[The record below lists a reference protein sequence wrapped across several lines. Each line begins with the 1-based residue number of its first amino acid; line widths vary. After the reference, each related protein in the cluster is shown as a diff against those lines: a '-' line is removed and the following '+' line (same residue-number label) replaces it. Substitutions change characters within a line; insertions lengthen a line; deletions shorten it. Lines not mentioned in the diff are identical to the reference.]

1 MTITHIVKSAA
12 KSNNRKEKNEMNI
25 TLDPYSYKT
34 LGMFEEEFEDR
45 IDMLRKESMSRPVQR
60 RVVDNLLAEYGVEF
74 STLSTWL
81 KNKVGDILI
90 CD

>member
-1 MTITHIVKSAA
+1 
-12 KSNNRKEKNEMNI
+12 MNI

-45 IDMLRKESMSRPVQR
+45 VDLLRKESMSNPVPR

-81 KNKVGDILI
+81 KNKVGDISV

>member
-1 MTITHIVKSAA
+1 
-12 KSNNRKEKNEMNI
+12 MNI

-45 IDMLRKESMSRPVQR
+45 VDLLRKESMLNPVPR
-60 RVVDNLLAEYGVEF
+60 RLVDNLLAEYGVEF

-81 KNKVGDILI
+81 KNKVGDISV

>member
-1 MTITHIVKSAA
+1 
-12 KSNNRKEKNEMNI
+12 MNI

-45 IDMLRKESMSRPVQR
+45 VDMLRKESMSRPVQR

>member
-1 MTITHIVKSAA
+1 
-12 KSNNRKEKNEMNI
+12 MNI

-45 IDMLRKESMSRPVQR
+45 VDLLRRESMLNPVPR
-60 RVVDNLLAEYGVEF
+60 RLVDNLLAEYGVEF

-81 KNKVGDILI
+81 KNKVGDISV

>member
-1 MTITHIVKSAA
+1 
-12 KSNNRKEKNEMNI
+12 MNI

-45 IDMLRKESMSRPVQR
+45 VDLLRKESMLNPVPR
-60 RVVDNLLAEYGVEF
+60 RLVDNLLAEYGIEF

-81 KNKVGDILI
+81 KNKVGDISV